1 MAIKNEKNENLEEVV
16 VTVESTEV
24 VEKESVW
31 TKIGRILKKSIGYIV
46 VGGVSLGTGILIGTK
61 LGDNTEYYEETNEIP
76 EIDDSNVET
85 IQE

>member
-46 VGGVSLGTGILIGTK
+46 VGGVSLGAGILIGTK
-61 LGDNTEYYEETNEIP
+61 LGDKTEYYEETNEIP